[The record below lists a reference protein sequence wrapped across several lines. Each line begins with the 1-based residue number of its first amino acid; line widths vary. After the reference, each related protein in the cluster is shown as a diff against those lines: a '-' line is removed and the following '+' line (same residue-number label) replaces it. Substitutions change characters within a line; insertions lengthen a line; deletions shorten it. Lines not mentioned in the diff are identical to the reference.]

1 MRLSQ
6 IKADE
11 PTEPGAPAKKT
22 LWSIVLSS
30 TPVILTVVATILAG
44 LSSSEMTQAQY
55 HRALAAQNQSKA
67 SDQWTFFQFKRSR
80 GQEVKM
86 ALDRLPVLSKTDKLE
101 PALLS
106 ASAVQLVNDLQQVEK
121 EVQSL
126 NALLAS
132 SKNALGSQGDKLRQ
146 AAERLLQIIGMQVK
160 GAQELQANL
169 EQKLATSQ
177 TQEAFG
183 YLATDKLPSAKTS
196 AIEEPRIQEALK
208 AIEARQTEQD
218 TAPLIGKITEDTLQ
232 HEISL
237 AEGNVLAVEKS
248 NKPVSSVLEELEK
261 LIFRQSQ
268 LGWDLQRNTRRL
280 ESALEGL
287 PTSDS
292 LAPLR
297 ASAVAVI
304 HSGNTVKNKVTDL
317 SNDFKA
323 TQYDYTVRRYDNE
336 ARHNQKAATLY
347 EVQIRKASVSSESH
361 RQRSRH
367 FFYGMLIA
375 QAGVTIASFSLAV
388 KHKSML
394 WGLAALAG
402 IGAIAFSGYV
412 YLYMKAG

>member
-1 MRLSQ
+1 MKLPQ
-6 IKADE
+6 IKSDE
-11 PTEPGAPAKKT
+11 TTESGTPAKKT
-22 LWSIVLSS
+22 LWSVILTS
-30 TPVILTVVATILAG
+30 TPVILTVVATILAA
-44 LSSSEMTQAQY
+44 LSNGELTQAHY

-67 SDQWTFFQFKRSR
+67 TDQWTFFQFKRSR
-80 GQEVKM
+80 GQETKM
-86 ALDRLPVLSKTDKLE
+86 AVDRLPVLSKTDKLE
-101 PALLS
+101 PAMLR

-121 EVQSL
+121 QVLSL
-126 NALLAS
+126 NALVVS
-132 SKNALGSQGDKLRQ
+132 SKSGLGSQGDKLRQ
-146 AAERLLQIIGMQVK
+146 VAERLLQIIGSEVK
-160 GAQELQANL
+160 DAQALQADL

-177 TQEAFG
+177 AQEAFS
-183 YLATDKLPSAKTS
+183 YLATDKLPPVKTS
-196 AIEEPRIQEALK
+196 AIAEPRIQEALK
-208 AIEARQTEQD
+208 AIEARATEQD
-218 TAPLIGKITEDTLQ
+218 TAPLIGNISGDTLQ

-248 NKPVSSVLEELEK
+248 NKPVSGILEDLEK

-287 PTSDS
+287 PTSDA

-304 HSGNTVKNKVTDL
+304 HSGNSIKNKVTDL

-323 TQYDYTVRRYDNE
+323 NQYDYTVRRYDNE
-336 ARHNQKAATLY
+336 ARHNQKAASLY
-347 EVQIRKASVSSESH
+347 EVQIRKSSVSSESH
-361 RQRSRH
+361 RKRSRH
-367 FFYGMLIA
+367 FFYCMLIA

-402 IGAIAFSGYV
+402 IGAIAISGYV
-412 YLYMKAG
+412 YLYSRAG